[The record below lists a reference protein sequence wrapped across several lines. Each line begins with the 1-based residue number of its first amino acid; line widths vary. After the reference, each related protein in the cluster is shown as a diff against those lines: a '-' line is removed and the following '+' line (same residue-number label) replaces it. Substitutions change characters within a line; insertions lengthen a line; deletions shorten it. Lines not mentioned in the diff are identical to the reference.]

1 MEYRA
6 IVDFKDL
13 LSGEEY
19 KAGERYPHKGNADA
33 KRVQRLITPTSQ
45 RGALI
50 EEVEEVVE
58 KVVEEAPAPAIAPAT
73 TRRKKKEK

>member
-50 EEVEEVVE
+50 EEIEEVVE
-58 KVVEEAPAPAIAPAT
+58 KAPAPAPAPAT